1 MANIPEIS
9 LPSKPVFLVS
19 DFNINDSV
27 LGTII
32 VVGLITLG
40 AILLKSR
47 LKLVPSNF
55 QIAIEGFVEFFYK
68 QLISSWGSEAR
79 AKKYLP
85 FIVSIFLF
93 LLIANQFSIIPLVA
107 SVVNEG
113 LPVLRTPSSDLGL
126 TVTLAIVVILGS
138 HIIALMSH
146 PFRHIGNY
154 FKFHE
159 FLKVRSVGD
168 LFNACLFVFLGI
180 LDIIGEFAKVLS
192 MSCRLFGNIFAGE
205 VMIAVITGLV
215 TFILPMPFM
224 LISIFSGVV
233 QAFVFTLLAVNFM
246 PGIVKA
252 AEPSPA
258 QA

>member
-1 MANIPEIS
+1 MANIPEIT
-9 LPSKPVFLVS
+9 LPSKPVFFLS
-19 DFNINDSV
+19 EFNINDSA

-32 VVGLITLG
+32 VVLLISIG
-40 AILLKSR
+40 AIVLKSR

-55 QIAIEGFVEFFYK
+55 QILIEGFVEFFYK
-68 QLISSWGSEAR
+68 QLVGSWGSEER

-85 FIVSIFLF
+85 FILTLFLF
-93 LLIANQFSIIPLVA
+93 LFIANQFSIIPLVA
-107 SVVNEG
+107 SVVAEG

-126 TVTLAIVVILGS
+126 TVTLAVLVIAGS
-138 HIIALMSH
+138 HIIAFMSH
-146 PFRHIGNY
+146 PIRHIGNY
-154 FKFHE
+154 IKLHE
-159 FLKVRSVGD
+159 FLKVRSFGD
-168 LFNACLFVFLGI
+168 LFNAVLAVFLGV
-180 LDIIGEFAKVLS
+180 LDIIGEFAKIVS
-192 MSCRLFGNIFAGE
+192 MACRLFGNIFAGE

-215 TFILPMPFM
+215 AYILPMPFM

-233 QAFVFTLLAVNFM
+233 QAFVFALLAVNFM